1 MSAQTYTVTT
11 GTSDV
16 NVSWR
21 KIQGK
26 VAEGAQFFSEEWGWY
41 DDYPIEAIDWSLRE
55 TTIPIDLTEEI
66 GVAFIPEGGKL
77 AKPSSVNMTDLT
89 VPLAQMNAR
98 FTASKLAKYAARGQS
113 NQVEDQLKRQAAKK
127 VQAMARKFSI
137 HTHGTSVGTLA
148 LTDTNIANAASQDDV
163 ALYDGFGVSTID
175 NAAYL
180 AGLFRVNERIAV
192 IDGSPAA
199 TAANDTFGYVDTVD
213 ATNGDINITYDTSP
227 VANTNNGLKIVG
239 AASIG
244 GTTNA
249 HTDYNKAINGWADFV
264 TASTLH
270 GIATSSY
277 AAWAANTT
285 SSTGRITPDLIQKAE
300 DVIGNTGGGKVNAL
314 MASQGV
320 RRDIVKQEY
329 QLVRRSS
336 ADAMEMDGSVK
347 FGGIP
352 IKTSRFVPPQTF
364 RAYDKRS
371 IRKIALLPKPEKSGG
386 LSWSDGKELIDDD
399 GFVFEVNMVVG
410 LFCTNRGNLY
420 EFTGCTES

>member
-1 MSAQTYTVTT
+1 MAQLTYTPTT

-26 VAEGAQFFSEEWGWY
+26 VAEGAQFFSEEWNWY
-41 DDYPIEAIDWSLRE
+41 DDYPVESIDWSLRE
-55 TTIPIDLTEEI
+55 TTIPIDLLEEI

-89 VPLAQMNAR
+89 VPLSQMNAR
-98 FTASKLAKYAARGQS
+98 FTASKLSRYAAKGMS

-148 LTDTNIANAASQDDV
+148 LTDTNISNATSQDDV

-180 AGLFRVNERIAV
+180 AGLFRVNERIV
-192 IDGSPAA
+192 FIDGTDISAA
-199 TAANDTFGYVDTVD
+199 SFGYVDTVD
-213 ATNGDINITYDTSP
+213 ATNGDINVTYDGTAT
-227 VANTNNGLKIVG
+227 ANSNNALKIVG
-239 AASIG
+239 AASVG
-244 GTTNA
+244 ATTKA
-249 HTDYNKAINGWADFV
+249 HSDYNNAINGWADFV

-277 AAWAANTT
+277 PLWAANTT
-285 SSTGRITPDLIQKAE
+285 SSTGRVTPDLLQKAE
-300 DVIGNTGGGKVNAL
+300 DVIGNLGGGKVNAIQ
-314 MASQGV
+314 ASQGV

-336 ADAMEMDGSVK
+336 ADAMEVDGSVK

-352 IKTSRFVPPQTF
+352 IKTSRFVPPQTL

-386 LSWSDGKELIDDD
+386 LSWADGKELVDDD
-399 GFVFEVNMVVG
+399 GYVFEVNMVVG
-410 LFCTNRGNLY
+410 LFCNNRANLY

>member
-1 MSAQTYTVTT
+1 MAALTYTVTT

-26 VAEGAQFFSEEWGWY
+26 VAEGAQFFSEEWNWY
-41 DDYPIEAIDWSLRE
+41 DEYPIEAIDWSLRE

-89 VPLAQMNAR
+89 VPLSQMNAR
-98 FTASKLAKYAARGQS
+98 FTASKLSKYANKGMA

-148 LTDTNIANAASQDDV
+148 LTDTNITNTTSQDDIV
-163 ALYDGFGVSTID
+163 LYDGFGVSTID

-180 AGLFRVNERIAV
+180 AGLFRVNERVAL
-192 IDGSPAA
+192 IDGTDVSGNA
-199 TAANDTFGYVDTVD
+199 FGYVDTID
-213 ATNGDINITYDTSP
+213 ATNGDINITWDGTAT
-227 VANTNNGLKIVG
+227 ANSTNGLKVVG
-239 AASIG
+239 SASIG
-244 GTTNA
+244 ATTKA
-249 HTDYNKAINGWADFV
+249 HTDYNNAINGWADFV

-270 GIATSSY
+270 GIATASY
-277 AAWAANTT
+277 PAWAANTN
-285 SSTGRITPDLIQKAE
+285 SSTGRVTPDLLQKAS
-300 DVIGNTGGGKVNAL
+300 DVIGNTGGGKVTAL
-314 MASQGV
+314 MCSQGV
-320 RRDIVKQEY
+320 LRDIVKQEY
-329 QLVRRSS
+329 SLLRRNSPS
-336 ADAMEMDGSVK
+336 GMETDGSVK
-347 FGGIP
+347 FGGVSF
-352 IKTSRFVPPQTF
+352 KTSRFVPPQTL
-364 RAYDKRS
+364 RAYDKKS

-386 LSWSDGKELIDDD
+386 LSWADGKELIDDD
-399 GFVFEVNMVVG
+399 GYVFEVNMVVG

-420 EFTGCTES
+420 QFTGCTES